1 MTNISHFK
9 VPTVVTGSIICA
21 NKITIGLMAAHCVH
35 SGRDQV
41 KWCGRGQRIKRNRGR
56 NNQLVATFHCSSF
69 SFCSTEVLVKITT
82 LPLWQFTADYSIDYK
97 VVDRVTDRWRWRC
110 VELRS
115 VTFAGERWRVANF
128 VMQSNKSTFSF
139 RSFDVKLGG
148 FDVDP
153 GRSASLLPVRI
164 FTCGYRQFGKKKL
177 FDRKCRSYH
186 H

>member
-1 MTNISHFK
+1 MYLADVIRWND
-9 VPTVVTGSIICA
+9 VGGVNGSREIAAGIINLSLLFIA
-21 NKITIGLMAAHCVH
+21 PVSRSALQK
-35 SGRDQV
+35 
-41 KWCGRGQRIKRNRGR
+41 
-56 NNQLVATFHCSSF
+56 F
-69 SFCSTEVLVKITT
+69 SLVKITT

-97 VVDRVTDRWRWRC
+97 NSWSCHRQMALEVRWTPQLHF
-110 VELRS
+110 E
-115 VTFAGERWRVANF
+115 GERCRAANF

>member
-1 MTNISHFK
+1 MYIADVIRWND
-9 VPTVVTGSIICA
+9 VGGVNGSREIAAGIINLSLLFIA
-21 NKITIGLMAAHCVH
+21 PVSRSALQK
-35 SGRDQV
+35 
-41 KWCGRGQRIKRNRGR
+41 
-56 NNQLVATFHCSSF
+56 F
-69 SFCSTEVLVKITT
+69 SLVKITT
-82 LPLWQFTADYSIDYK
+82 MPLWQFTADYSIDYK

-115 VTFAGERWRVANF
+115 VTFAGERWRAANF

-148 FDVDP
+148 FDVDT
-153 GRSASLLPVRI
+153 GRSSSLLPVRI